1 VISVSAGL
9 RGCQMILAPDDLTR
23 LLNAQLSAIAK
34 S

>member
-1 VISVSAGL
+1 VISVSAGI

-23 LLNAQLSAIAK
+23 VLDAQLCAIAK